1 MISQQDQMHG
11 TSQQGNWWILAINLL
26 IDLIDL
32 WQTYKQKRA
41 NGGWKNIETWGMG
54 LSIEEVPKQFV
65 VEGGA
70 KFEREPKTHLHTILF
85 IQNH

>member
-1 MISQQDQMHG
+1 MNL
-11 TSQQGNWWILAINLL
+11 GNKSSNWSNCFMTNI
-26 IDLIDL
+26 
-32 WQTYKQKRA
+32 QTKTCKR
-41 NGGWKNIETWGMG
+41 GLKKYETWGMG

-85 IQNH
+85 VQNH